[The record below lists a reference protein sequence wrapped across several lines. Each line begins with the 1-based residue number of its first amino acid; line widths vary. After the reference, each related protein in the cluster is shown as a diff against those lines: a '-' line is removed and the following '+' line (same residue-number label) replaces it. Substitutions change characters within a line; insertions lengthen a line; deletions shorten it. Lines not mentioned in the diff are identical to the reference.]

1 MRRHETETGRLQLAN
16 ERRPRAGRLGGGIPP
31 GVRSGEPLQNS
42 PRASCCRTR
51 MASPTGKRPLENE
64 TDTDTLYPATR
75 PVQENDDESD
85 ANDAESPESHR
96 GFGRKMARLL
106 CSQVGCESLAAM
118 GGLCK
123 RHNPGRCEIAFF
135 IAGLF
140 TNSMSPFRAS
150 SRVSLHNTRLQL
162 GRVYKETLQKSRR

>member
-1 MRRHETETGRLQLAN
+1 
-16 ERRPRAGRLGGGIPP
+16 
-31 GVRSGEPLQNS
+31 
-42 PRASCCRTR
+42 

-64 TDTDTLYPATR
+64 TDTDTLYPAPR